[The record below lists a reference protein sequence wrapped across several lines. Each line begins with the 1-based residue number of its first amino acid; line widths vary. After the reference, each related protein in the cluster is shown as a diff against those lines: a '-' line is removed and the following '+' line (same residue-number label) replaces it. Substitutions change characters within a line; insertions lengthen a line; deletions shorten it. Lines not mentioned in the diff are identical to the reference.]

1 VTAEEHDP
9 REDDVRRLLAAASR
23 PTPPVPDDVAA
34 RLDARLAELTADRTP
49 DLTGDPGGEPD
60 GEPVGVPGA
69 GRSAAATRRR
79 RWPQLLVA
87 AAAVSV
93 LGLGVGDLLGGSQ
106 VSEDASQAG
115 ATAEHERPG
124 AAADRA
130 DDPPPVA
137 GTLREDSA
145 GSPAG
150 MPHARLRTATLA
162 ADVQRVE
169 DFDLAIPAR
178 PDARNRDVC
187 VPPPTIR
194 GTAWLPVRLDGKP
207 ALLVLGVPDD
217 GRRPAEVFT
226 CDNDETPAA
235 ATTVR
240 VR

>member
-1 VTAEEHDP
+1 VTAEERDP
-9 REDDVRRLLAAASR
+9 REDDVRRLLAAASQ

-34 RLDARLAELTADRTP
+34 RLDARLAELTADRTS
-49 DLTGDPGGEPD
+49 DLT

-93 LGLGVGDLLGGSQ
+93 LGLGLGDLLAGSQ

-115 ATAEHERPG
+115 ATAEHERPE

-130 DDPPPVA
+130 DDSPPVA
-137 GTLREDSA
+137 GTFREDSA
-145 GSPAG
+145 GSSAG

-178 PDARNRDVC
+178 PDARDRDVC

-217 GRRPAEVFT
+217 GRRLAEVFT